1 MHIGRLIVSKPNIE
15 YVVRHIDDQPDLC
28 TSFNFTD
35 DFYEKVKDHYRE
47 ESKWF
52 FSNPDLHSLLVTSH
66 AEIEYLHQLILSQVK
81 LNDSLEID
89 DLVLQLVEKVMLT
102 LGNKPVVPPLTERLK
117 KYHLGT
123 IEKARDFLFLNF
135 SNKIS
140 LQQLA
145 DHCCVSLFHFS
156 RIFKEVMNQSPY
168 QYLTELRLNHSK
180 LLLKST
186 SQSITEIAFQ
196 SGFNSLE
203 HFATS
208 FKQRYKS
215 SPNVLRKSE
224 TVT

>member
-168 QYLTELRLNHSK
+168 QYLTELR
-180 LLLKST
+180 
-186 SQSITEIAFQ
+186 
-196 SGFNSLE
+196 
-203 HFATS
+203 
-208 FKQRYKS
+208 
-215 SPNVLRKSE
+215 
-224 TVT
+224 